1 MIIVC
6 QISVTIPTNSLRVIW
21 SRKQFAF
28 GVIELSRLL
37 VKQTLLSSCSRQFV
51 QRTVYNKESI
61 NREQTIQDQSV
72 EQWVSRIVINCS
84 GDITLVN
91 KTPRLLDFSLLKVD
105 HSCNLSLRSN
115 KNSLLSLLPI
125 DLSWLGCW

>member
-1 MIIVC
+1 MIIMC
-6 QISVTIPTNSLRVIW
+6 QISVTIPTHSLRVIW

-37 VKQTLLSSCSRQFV
+37 VKQTLLSSCSRRFV

-61 NREQTIQDQSV
+61 NREQEIQDQSV
-72 EQWVSRIVINCS
+72 EQWVSRIVINCT
-84 GDITLVN
+84 GDITLAN
-91 KTPRLLDFSLLKVD
+91 NTHRLLDFSLLKVD

-115 KNSLLSLLPI
+115 ENSLLSLLSI
-125 DLSWLGCW
+125 DLSWLGWR